1 MANLPPDLDALDLAA
16 LQGLVLE
23 LLGEVAE
30 LERMVAAQRAEIARL
45 KGLKGPP
52 DIRPSGMDKKAR
64 PRAKAKAGRS
74 ANKARRGVKK
84 GRVSIDERRVVKV
97 DAPPGSR
104 FKGYEDYLVQD
115 LECRPHRVL
124 RFAAPERRAGGL
136 WRGERGG
143 P

>member
-1 MANLPPDLDALDLAA
+1 MPRFMASLLPDLDALDLAA

-74 ANKARRGVKK
+74 ANKAR
-84 GRVSIDERRVVKV
+84 GR
-97 DAPPGSR
+97 
-104 FKGYEDYLVQD
+104 
-115 LECRPHRVL
+115 
-124 RFAAPERRAGGL
+124 RRAGSRSMSDAWLKLMHRRALGL
-136 WRGERGG
+136 KATKTIWFRISSAVPIGFCRAASAG
-143 P
+143 